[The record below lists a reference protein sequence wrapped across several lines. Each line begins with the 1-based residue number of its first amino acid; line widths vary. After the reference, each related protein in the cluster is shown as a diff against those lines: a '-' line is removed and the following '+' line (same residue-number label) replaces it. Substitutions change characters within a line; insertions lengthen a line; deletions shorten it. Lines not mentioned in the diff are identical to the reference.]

1 MCVLY
6 ISRNTYPDGTLDG
19 ILVAF
24 ERACTIQEVK
34 ECACAHACSAIK
46 YGMLQKEIKEKQP
59 SGEAK
64 KAGITLWDR
73 LLARQGIVAYLPII
87 VTVILLFLGG
97 SWEYFRV
104 HAAVAYYAC
113 YALTFW
119 HGGSGVNLYPPVAH
133 CNFLPAATLSM
144 PPFHALPLEYPPFS
158 LVLFSL
164 PLFANP
170 YYYTIVFAV
179 LMALTIVF
187 IYWLL
192 LRYAPQGA
200 GLAFAI
206 YMLIGAW
213 GIAVGR
219 FDLVPAAL
227 TLICVIAA
235 ERKRWTYAYIALA
248 FAFLLKIYPLLFLP
262 ALFIAEQ
269 QDARRFYTPQ
279 QPLKLASLPGELW
292 QTLRGIR
299 RWRWKNTII
308 FFAILLGVTGFFA
321 LLNFQGAVLSQLSYF
336 TNRPVQIESTGSPI
350 LFLGAHLGYPIQ
362 IVNSFGSSNIV
373 SRLERRVEF
382 FLDVLFVAGYLYAI
396 FLKWRGKLDVTQAF
410 IAILLVFIVTG
421 KVFSPQYL
429 MWLIPLLAYS
439 GAYNRFWLII
449 WVPISLLTTY
459 IFPYIYLS
467 PLRVPVLYKPGFI
480 ESVTARNALLA
491 FLTLAYLFNWWQAR
505 STRNQRRKGARS
517 STLSEYGGNREDHH
531 STSAPVP
538 PLR

>member
-1 MCVLY
+1 MHNRR
-6 ISRNTYPDGTLDG
+6 SEGARMQM
-19 ILVAF
+19 
-24 ERACTIQEVK
+24 RAARK
-34 ECACAHACSAIK
+34 SK
-46 YGMLQKEIKEKQP
+46 GMLPQEITEKQP
-59 SGEAK
+59 TGEAE
-64 KAGITLWDR
+64 KAAITLWDR
-73 LLARQGIVAYLPII
+73 LLARHGIVAYLPII
-87 VTVILLFLGG
+87 VAVILLFLGG
-97 SWEYFRV
+97 SWEYFRL
-104 HAAVAYYAC
+104 HAAVAHYAC

-119 HGGSGVNLYPPVAH
+119 RGGGGINLYPPLAN
-133 CNFLPAATLSM
+133 CDFLPAATMSM
-144 PPFHALPLEYPPFS
+144 PPFHALPLEYPPLS

-164 PLFANP
+164 PLFAP
-170 YYYTIVFAV
+170 LHYYTVVFAL
-179 LMALTIVF
+179 LMALTMVF

-192 LRYAPQGA
+192 LRYAQRGA
-200 GLAFAI
+200 ALAFAI

-213 GIAVGR
+213 GIAEGR
-219 FDLVPAAL
+219 FDLVPATL

-235 ERKRWTYAYIALA
+235 EGKRWTYAYIALA
-248 FAFLLKIYPLLFLP
+248 IAFLLKIYPLLFLP

-279 QPLKLASLPGELW
+279 QPLNLTSLPGELW

-299 RWRWKNTII
+299 SWRWKNTII

-336 TNRPVQIESTGSPI
+336 ANRPVQIESTGSPI
-350 LFLGAHLGYPIQ
+350 LFLGAHFGYQ
-362 IVNSFGSSNIV
+362 VQNVFSFGSYNVI
-373 SRLERRVEF
+373 SRLERPVEF
-382 FLDVLFVAGYLYAI
+382 FLEVMFVAGYLYAL

-459 IFPYIYLS
+459 IFPYIYTS
-467 PLRVPVLYKPGFI
+467 PLRVQVPYKPGFI

-491 FLTLAYLFNWWQAR
+491 FLTLAYLFNWWQIR
-505 STRNQRRKGARS
+505 STRNRRRNGVHF
-517 STLSEYGGNREDHH
+517 STLSGYG
-531 STSAPVP
+531 
-538 PLR
+538 